1 MLTELEL
8 TILMRAALATLL
20 GFLIGWERKTAG
32 APIRARTIA
41 LATMTVAVLTALIEH
56 LLPDE
61 IARITAGIMT
71 AIGFL
76 GAGVILRSNTG
87 EVRGLTTAAC
97 LWAMSAIGI
106 VIGTGHEML
115 GTLLTLLIYTVI
127 AWDEWPVLSRLKQRA
142 EQPTESAKSQP
153 PVETRAE
160 STVSGP

>member
-8 TILMRAALATLL
+8 TILMRAALAALL
-20 GFLIGWERKTAG
+20 GLLIGWERKAAG

-41 LATMTVAVLTALIEH
+41 LAAMTVAVLTALIEN

-61 IARITAGIMT
+61 IARLTAGIMT

-87 EVRGLTTAAC
+87 EVRGHTTAAC

-106 VIGTGHEML
+106 VIGSGHEVL
-115 GTLLTLLIYTVI
+115 GILLTLLIYTVI
-127 AWDEWPVLSRLKQRA
+127 AWDEWPLVSRLRRQR
-142 EQPTESAKSQP
+142 EQQP
-153 PVETRAE
+153 AVETRSE
-160 STVSGP
+160 SHVSRP